1 MITPAQLIAR
11 LQELG
16 IGRSERNLTDW
27 RQKGLLPPLRRV
39 GRGRGRGAK
48 HGWDHDVLG
57 QAIAAHVLLT
67 NYARVDAALANL
79 WASGYLISPRTAQQ
93 AWIHCIERDQK
104 SVQRAAT
111 RYKGDYFGL
120 GKSLLRKISADVTNL
135 PSPRRLIIELILG
148 QSDKPDSDDFAY
160 RQRVAETVADWFGW
174 RDDESARDDKTYR
187 RTIGEFMGDIFEW
200 SYDNAERDDEAFRN
214 QIAEILTAIDDSKYS
229 TVLPSADLYKL
240 VEGFWRKTDYST
252 IFTVDSSM
260 DFVQSLTE
268 SELETARKSL
278 KKIRQSI
285 QHGLELRDCSIGQ
298 YESVRHQVAVMESLG
313 PFVAKA
319 MISLQRQNPDWPLVE
334 SISTLH
340 TFVMSVK
347 SEDLLQNK
355 KNSALLSRRVH
366 RTWQTVTRDLAQLWS
381 PVMPN
386 ERHQ

>member
-39 GRGRGRGAK
+39 GRGRGRGAR

-79 WASGYLISPRTAQQ
+79 WASGYPISAKTAQK
-93 AWIHCIERDQK
+93 AWVECIERERK
-104 SVQRAAT
+104 SVQRAAS
-111 RYKGDYFGL
+111 RSKEKYLGVGQSQWRELSRGL
-120 GKSLLRKISADVTNL
+120 KNL
-135 PSPRRLIIELILG
+135 PSPRRFIINLILG
-148 QSDKPDSDDFAY
+148 KKIQSDGDEFEY
-160 RQRVAETVADWFGW
+160 WHRVAEAVTDWLGW
-174 RDDESARDDKTYR
+174 RNDETDRDNRAYQITVGDFIR
-187 RTIGEFMGDIFEW
+187 DIFEW
-200 SYDNAERDDEAFRN
+200 SFDNIEREDEAFRN
-214 QIAEILTAIDDSKYS
+214 RIAEILTAIDESKYS

-252 IFTVDSSM
+252 IFAVDSSM

-313 PFVAKA
+313 PFVAKT
-319 MISLQRQNPDWPLVE
+319 MISLQRQYPDWPLVE